1 MTKHQKINGLPNL
14 DRRSFIVGTA
24 ATGLVLG
31 YAGLPEIKRAFGA
44 TTANFE
50 PTIWYAIGTDGKV
63 VVTCGKAEMG
73 QHICSTMAQLVAE
86 ELEASWKDMSVVLA
100 SNDPKYNDPVLGA
113 QVTGGSWSTG
123 MNFDAMSRAGA
134 AGRITLIKAA
144 AEMLGVPE
152 SECHARESRVLHPK
166 SKQSVTYAQI
176 VGGGKPNQIVAAG
189 KANKTWTPDAL
200 NAIKTWTPDEL
211 KAIKLKTPD
220 QYTKIGQSLPQLD
233 IPAKTNGTAKYGI
246 DAFVPDMLYGK
257 LALPPVRYGATV
269 KSVDDSAAKQV
280 PGFVKAV
287 VVDDKTGTTSGWVV
301 AVATSYEGAKKAAAA
316 LKIDWDKGPYA
327 NVSDQSIIDESRRLQ
342 KEGTAGFLFVK
353 DGDSAAV
360 MAKAAKVIE
369 AEYLTSLNIHAPLE
383 PMNALALEKDGIWYI
398 YTGNQ
403 FNTRTTAIAAAVAG
417 TDPKNVVI
425 HQHYLG
431 GGFGRRLESDMT
443 VPAVAAAKAV
453 GKPVKV
459 IYAREDD
466 MQMDFTRPLTY
477 QKVKVGLDADGK
489 AIAMEHDVIGAW
501 PTARW
506 GIPAFLTPAVDK
518 KGPHDSFT
526 VNGADY
532 WYTIP
537 NHTVTN
543 YENKLAQNATP
554 SGQLRSVAPG
564 WTFWAVESTM
574 DDIAH
579 ASGQDPV
586 EMRLRLL
593 DGAGANAGGDK
604 PQNVG
609 GAKRLANVLR
619 TAVGRSG
626 YGAIKLGE
634 NEGIGVACVS
644 SQERSSP
651 TWTACVAHVKVDPKS
666 GEVTLK
672 KLTVA
677 MDVGTV
683 VNPDGVRAQIEGSA
697 LWGASIALLEKGTLK
712 DGGIEQR
719 NFDGYTPM
727 RMSQVPELDIS
738 IIGNGEPAVGCG
750 EPAVTVVAPAIG
762 NAVFNAVGA
771 RVRSLPITA
780 EEVKAA
786 MRT

>member
-1 MTKHQKINGLPNL
+1 M
-14 DRRSFIVGTA
+14 RSTVWA
-24 ATGLVLG
+24 S
-31 YAGLPEIKRAFGA
+31 
-44 TTANFE
+44 
-50 PTIWYAIGTDGKV
+50 IGNDGKV
-63 VVTCGKAEMG
+63 TVTVAKADKG
-73 QHICSTMAQLVAE
+73 QHIASTMAQLVAE
-86 ELEASWKDMSVVLA
+86 ELEASWKDMAVVLA

-123 MNFDAMSRAGA
+123 TNFDAMSRAGA
-134 AGRITLIKAA
+134 AGRLTLIKAA
-144 AEMLGVPE
+144 SEIMGVPE
-152 SECHARESRVLHPK
+152 NECHARESRVHHAK
-166 SKQSVTYAQI
+166 SKKSMTFAQI
-176 VGGGKPNQIVAAG
+176 VQSG
-189 KANKTWTPDAL
+189 KANKTWS
-200 NAIKTWTPDEL
+200 PDEL
-211 KAIKLKTPD
+211 KAIQLKTPD
-220 QYTKIGQSLPQLD
+220 KYTKIGQSLPQID
-233 IPAKTNGTAKYGI
+233 IPSKTNGTCKYGI
-246 DAFVPDMLYGK
+246 DAFVPGMLYGK
-257 LALPPVRYGATV
+257 LAIPPVRFGATV
-269 KSVDDSAAKQV
+269 KSVDDSEAKKV

-287 VVDDKTGTTSGWVV
+287 VVEDKTATTSGWVV
-301 AVATSYEGAKKAAAA
+301 AVASTYEGAKKAAAA

-327 NVSDQSIIDESRRLQ
+327 NVSDKSIIDESRRLQ
-342 KEGTAGFLFVK
+342 KDGTEGFLFVK
-353 DGDSAAV
+353 DGDSAAA
-360 MAKAAKVIE
+360 MQKAAKVIE
-369 AEYLTSLNIHAPLE
+369 GEYLTSLNIHAPLE
-383 PMNALALEKDGIWYI
+383 PMNALAMEDNGVWHI

-403 FNTRTTAIAAAVAG
+403 FNTRTTLIAAAVAG
-417 TDPKNVVI
+417 VDPKNIVI

-443 VPAVAAAKAV
+443 IPAIAAAKAV
-453 GKPVKV
+453 GKPVKL

-466 MQMDFTRPLTY
+466 MQIDFTRPLTY

-489 AIAMEHDVIGAW
+489 PIAMEHDVIGAW

-518 KGPHDSFT
+518 KGPHDAFT

-574 DDIAH
+574 DHIAH

-586 EMRLRLL
+586 EMRLKLL
-593 DGAGANAGGDK
+593 DGAGA
-604 PQNVG
+604 NVG

-644 SQERSSP
+644 SQERTSP

-666 GEVTLK
+666 GDVELK

-683 VNPDGVRAQIEGSA
+683 VNPDGVRAQIKGSA
-697 LWGASIALLEKGTLK
+697 LWGASIALLEKATLAN
-712 DGGIEQR
+712 GGIQQT

-727 RMSQVPELDIS
+727 RLSQVPELDIS
-738 IIGNGEPAVGCG
+738 IVGNGEPAVGCG
-750 EPAVTVVAPAIG
+750 EPAVTVIAPAIG

-771 RVRSLPITA
+771 RVRSLPITSEA
-780 EEVKAA
+780 VKAA
-786 MRT
+786 MKT